1 MNDLV
6 VFTNNQFG
14 EVRGIEING
23 EPWLVGKDVAESL
36 RYSNPNEAIADHV
49 DDEDKLNSKSLSS
62 FELNLGQRGGWLIN
76 ESGFYSLVFSSK
88 LPKAKEF
95 KHWVT
100 AEVLP
105 SIRKTGSYSLT
116 QKQDSYLIE
125 DPIARAERWIEEQ
138 KEKRL
143 LETKVVE
150 QEKEIE
156 YKEDVIIGLVDNISL
171 ADKRQILNRVVRYKH
186 ANYQERWNLLYREF
200 ENKYHLDLSRRV
212 DTYNE
217 THKPKCKT
225 KLEYIDRVMNK
236 IPELYEL
243 AAKLFENDVKE
254 LVQEMYNVA

>member
-143 LETKVVE
+143 LETKIEQDKPLVDFVNQVADTSDLIDMAALSKLLKDEHIDIGRNRLFQWLRDNNYLRDNNEPYQRYVE
-150 QEKEIE
+150 QGIFQLRE
-156 YKEDVIIGLVDNISL
+156 YT
-171 ADKRQILNRVVRYKH
+171 
-186 ANYQERWNLLYREF
+186 F
-200 ENKYHLDLSRRV
+200 ETPYGSK
-212 DTYNE
+212 TG
-217 THKPKCKT
+217 CKT
-225 KLEYIDRVMNK
+225 YVTGKGQIYITEKLRAEFK
-236 IPELYEL
+236 
-243 AAKLFENDVKE
+243 K
-254 LVQEMYNVA
+254 

>member
-1 MNDLV
+1 MNDLA
-6 VFTNNQFG
+6 VFTNEQFG
-14 EVRGIEING
+14 EIRTVTEGNKIYFCG
-23 EPWLVGKDVAESL
+23 SDVAKAL
-36 RYSNPNEAIADHV
+36 GYSNPRDALSRHCKSKGVVKHDTLTKGGIQELTYI
-49 DDEDKLNSKSLSS
+49 DEGNVY
-62 FELNLGQRGGWLIN
+62 RLITH
-76 ESGFYSLVFSSK
+76 SK
-88 LPKAKEF
+88 LPDAENF
-95 KHWVT
+95 ESWIFD
-100 AEVLP
+100 EVLP
-105 SIRKTGSYSLT
+105 TIRKTGSYSLT
-116 QKQDSYLIE
+116 VKQDSYLIE

-186 ANYQERWNLLYREF
+186 ANYQERWSLLYREF

-254 LVQEMYNVA
+254 LVQEMYGTV

>member
-49 DDEDKLNSKSLSS
+49 DDEDKLNSKSLLS

-105 SIRKTGSYSLT
+105 LIRKTGSYSLT

-143 LETKVVE
+143 LETKIEQDKPLVDFANQVADTSDLIDMAALSKLLKDEHIDIGRNRLFQWLRDNNYLRENNEPYQRYVE
-150 QEKEIE
+150 QGIFQLRE
-156 YKEDVIIGLVDNISL
+156 YT
-171 ADKRQILNRVVRYKH
+171 
-186 ANYQERWNLLYREF
+186 F
-200 ENKYHLDLSRRV
+200 ETPYGSK
-212 DTYNE
+212 TG
-217 THKPKCKT
+217 CKT
-225 KLEYIDRVMNK
+225 YVTGKGQIYITEKLRAEFK
-236 IPELYEL
+236 
-243 AAKLFENDVKE
+243 K
-254 LVQEMYNVA
+254 